1 MQNRHSSAANA
12 AAAAAKTSAS
22 VPIDSPTTPDDAE
35 IPLLPPEQLSSEDLL
50 NQIISSLSQ
59 PPREIVVTTSHSNQ
73 RYSSA
78 ERAFAKLAGQSWT
91 YFLNDTQIVIGRGDK
106 ENSVDVD
113 LGPGKMVSRKHATI
127 AYEDE
132 EWWLTVF
139 GRNGLKLDA
148 TPVQMDERVTLSN
161 GYLLSQYLTFG
172 WLIAFAG
179 LSSKLEG
186 YK

>member
-1 MQNRHSSAANA
+1 
-12 AAAAAKTSAS
+12 
-22 VPIDSPTTPDDAE
+22 
-35 IPLLPPEQLSSEDLL
+35 
-50 NQIISSLSQ
+50 
-59 PPREIVVTTSHSNQ
+59 VVTTSHSNQ

-148 TPVQMDERVTLSN
+148 MPIQMDERVTLAN
-161 GYLLSQYLTFG
+161 GYLPPQYLTFG
-172 WLIAFAG
+172 
-179 LSSKLEG
+179 
-186 YK
+186 